1 MIGIHIFYDRSTQ
14 FWIEIRYNSYI
25 AEKIAEQ
32 TKSIATNFTKQL
44 CSQDLRFYVSDNSV
58 IFYNYDNKNY
68 ESVFNKTDNQV
79 LHGFCGLN
87 GIQTS
92 LICERIYNIGNLIN
106 EPIRLEYN
114 KHIIALDNLK
124 GLLGNFRR

>member
-44 CSQDLRFYVSDNSV
+44 CSQDLRFYVSDNSA
-58 IFYNYDNKNY
+58 IFL
-68 ESVFNKTDNQV
+68 Q
-79 LHGFCGLN
+79 L
-87 GIQTS
+87 
-92 LICERIYNIGNLIN
+92 
-106 EPIRLEYN
+106 
-114 KHIIALDNLK
+114 
-124 GLLGNFRR
+124 